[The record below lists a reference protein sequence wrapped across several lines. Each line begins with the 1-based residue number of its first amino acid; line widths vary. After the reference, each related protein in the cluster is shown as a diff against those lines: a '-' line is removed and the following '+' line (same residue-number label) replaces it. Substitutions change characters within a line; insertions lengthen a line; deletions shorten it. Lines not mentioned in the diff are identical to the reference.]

1 MCGRSSDES
10 VAQFCLLLFSNLGFK
25 RNWNL
30 MCFEMAIT
38 MSLKALCCCYLG
50 YVSLLKT
57 ACGCSTWCIVSK
69 ACHHVIEGD
78 NCMLVSSAMVCKVI
92 RFPQKLCTCTR
103 LREVYHRS
111 PSLLRMCLARKL
123 YARIWLHIMT
133 VSWLWANIMTGSSLS
148 LLETQQNLRM
158 QIL

>member
-1 MCGRSSDES
+1 
-10 VAQFCLLLFSNLGFK
+10 LLLFSNLGFK

-30 MCFEMAIT
+30 MCLEMAIT
-38 MSLKALCCCYLG
+38 ISLKALCCCYLG

-57 ACGCSTWCIVSK
+57 ACGCSAWCIVSK

-78 NCMLVSSAMVCKVI
+78 NCMLVSSSMFCKVI

-133 VSWLWANIMTGSSLS
+133 VSWLWTNMMTGSSL
-148 LLETQQNLRM
+148 LLSGTQQNLRM